1 MFRDY
6 VERHK
11 KIDVRELQRRGALAP
26 GVSAT
31 MEWVRDGET
40 CASIGCEV
48 GTGEIILHYYCQ
60 VNGQEWEK
68 ITQAIPLRY
77 TDCAYG
83 GKRPW
88 FICRCGR
95 RVAILYA
102 SVNWFRCRKCYG
114 LIHRS
119 ANESKHKRNFR
130 KMLKI
135 RRRLGYDN
143 DIMEPMI
150 FKPKGMH
157 YTTFRRLLDE
167 YEVAYEVYSQPLI
180 NSFLRWERRLGHP
193 LW

>member
-6 VERHK
+6 VERHV
-11 KIDVRELQRRGALAP
+11 KIDIRKLQRRGVLVP

-31 MEWVRDGET
+31 MEWTRGGEPW
-40 CASIGCEV
+40 ASIGCKV

-60 VNGQEWEK
+60 VNAQEWEK
-68 ITQAIPLRY
+68 VTQAIPLRY

-88 FICRCGR
+88 FLCRCTR

-102 SVNWFRCRKCYG
+102 AGKLFLCRKCYR

-119 ANESKHKRNFR
+119 VNESKTNRAYR

-135 RRRLGYDN
+135 RKRLGYDN
-143 DIMEPMI
+143 NIMEPML

-167 YEVAYEVYSQPLI
+167 YEGAYEAYHQPLV
-180 NSFLRWERRLGHP
+180 NSFLRWQRRLGHS
-193 LW
+193 L